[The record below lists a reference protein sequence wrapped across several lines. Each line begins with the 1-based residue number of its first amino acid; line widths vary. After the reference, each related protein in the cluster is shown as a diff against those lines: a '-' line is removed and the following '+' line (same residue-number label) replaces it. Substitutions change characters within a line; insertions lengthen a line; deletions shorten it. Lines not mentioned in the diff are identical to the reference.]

1 MPKGIQFGTMDIQ
14 NYKCLAC
21 GGGLR
26 FDPASGKVICE
37 YCDSKFDI
45 EQIEKEYGTQETSE
59 SEKPEEAADAGDA
72 AFDGQESN
80 WNTDNLTEDWGEDAG
95 KMREYNCPS
104 CGAVILCE
112 QTTAATSCPYCDN
125 PTVIETQFSGTLR
138 PDYIIPFK
146 LKKQQ
151 AIDKLKEF
159 YQGKKLLP
167 KLFAAENHL
176 QEIKGIY
183 VPFWFFDGVARGHAV
198 FNTTTSTSHYSGDY
212 KITTTRHFECVRDA
226 DIPFAM
232 VPVDASEKMPDDL
245 MDSLEPFNYGELKE
259 FSTAYLPGY
268 LADKYD
274 VSIDNSIGRANVRCC
289 KTCLDILR
297 SSVTG
302 YDTCSLASKN
312 IVLEKGTVHYGLL
325 PVYLLYTRWDEK
337 RFLFAVNGQTGK
349 VVGNLPVSA
358 GKAVGRFFM
367 KFLLSL
373 LFGGPIVACIVAYFF
388 N

>member
-1 MPKGIQFGTMDIQ
+1 MDIQ

-26 FDPASGKVICE
+26 FDPSSGKVICE

-45 EQIEKEYGTQETSE
+45 EEIEKEYGTQESSE
-59 SEKPEEAADAGDA
+59 PEKPEESADSGDA
-72 AFDGQESN
+72 TFDGQN
-80 WNTDNLTEDWGEDAG
+80 TAWNTDHLSEDWGEEASN
-95 KMREYNCPS
+95 MREYNCPS

-112 QTTAATSCPYCDN
+112 STTAATSCPYCDN
-125 PTVIETQFSGTLR
+125 PTVIETQFHGSLK

-146 LKKQQ
+146 LKKQE

-159 YQGKKLLP
+159 YHGKKLLP

-198 FNTTTSTSHYSGDY
+198 FNTTSSTSHYSGDY
-212 KITTTRHFECVRDA
+212 QIITTRHFECVRDA
-226 DIPFAM
+226 DIPFSM

-245 MDSLEPFNYGELKE
+245 MDSLELFNFGEMTD

-274 VSIDNSIGRANVRCC
+274 VSIDDSISRANTRCC
-289 KTCLDILR
+289 QTCLNILR
-297 SSVTG
+297 STVTG
-302 YDTCSLASKN
+302 YDSCSLASKN

-325 PVYLLYTRWDEK
+325 PVYLLYTQWNEK

-367 KFLLSL
+367 KFLISL
-373 LFGGPIVACIVAYFF
+373 LIGIPIVAAIVTFLF